1 MDPIFHPMK
10 GPMTTQSLRGMAN
23 HGPMHWRGDRTG
35 GNDAPSIQPDS
46 GTFDERAAFEKFQD
60 GFTDL
65 LGRDTVIPPADMDA
79 FTDFILQVTYPPNPN
94 RPLDNVLT
102 ADQDAGRQL
111 FSGVNCGIPT
121 PDGTPNVL
129 TCVTCHVID
138 PNGNPETE
146 APGFF
151 GTAGFGSFAFQT
163 QLFKMP
169 HLRNMYQKVGMFG
182 NPITPGNLSLDDA
195 FTGDQVR
202 GFGFNHDGAIDTL
215 FRFHHGISFSELAN
229 GPDNGGIPDGP
240 EGDLQRRQL
249 EAFLLASPTNL
260 APIVGQQ
267 ITLAASSSAAVVA
280 RVHLLRQR
288 ADVGEC
294 DLVAKAEF
302 FDIEAGFVYVGAG
315 LFKSD
320 RRALPPI
327 TGAALQLAATL
338 LGHPLTYTCVPRGS
352 GERIGVDRDGDGA
365 WDGDERDAHT
375 DPADP
380 TSTP

>member
-1 MDPIFHPMK
+1 
-10 GPMTTQSLRGMAN
+10 
-23 HGPMHWRGDRTG
+23 
-35 GNDAPSIQPDS
+35 
-46 GTFDERAAFEKFQD
+46 
-60 GFTDL
+60 
-65 LGRDTVIPPADMDA
+65 
-79 FTDFILQVTYPPNPN
+79 
-94 RPLDNVLT
+94 
-102 ADQDAGRQL
+102 
-111 FSGVNCGIPT
+111 
-121 PDGTPNVL
+121 
-129 TCVTCHVID
+129 
-138 PNGNPETE
+138 
-146 APGFF
+146 
-151 GTAGFGSFAFQT
+151 
-163 QLFKMP
+163 
-169 HLRNMYQKVGMFG
+169 MFG